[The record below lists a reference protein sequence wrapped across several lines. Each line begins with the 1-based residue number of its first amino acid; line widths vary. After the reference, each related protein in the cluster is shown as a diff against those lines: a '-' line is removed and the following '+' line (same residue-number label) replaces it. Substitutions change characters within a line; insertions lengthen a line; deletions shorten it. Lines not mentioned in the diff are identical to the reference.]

1 MTKHERHARVVLK
14 SILVK
19 QDVTYK
25 ELARKLEIYGSEL
38 DHKALSTKINRG
50 KFSLAFF
57 IQCLEALGLEDR
69 LDRLMT
75 K

>member
-1 MTKHERHARVVLK
+1 MTKHERQARVVLR
-14 SILVK
+14 SIMAR

-25 ELARKLEIYGSEL
+25 ELARKLEMYGSEL

-50 KFSLAFF
+50 KFQFAFF
-57 IQCLEALGLEDR
+57 IQCLDALGQTDK

>member
-1 MTKHERHARVVLK
+1 MTKHERQARVVLR
-14 SILVK
+14 SIMAR

-25 ELARKLEIYGSEL
+25 ELARKLEMYGSEL

-50 KFSLAFF
+50 KFQLAFF
-57 IQCLEALGLEDR
+57 LQCLDALGQIDK